1 MPEVGSSRGLG
12 VHLRELRL
20 GWGVTQRQLSDAL
33 NLSGAL
39 VSSWEKGTATPP
51 EGRLDGYA
59 RFFATRRSLET
70 QPPALVKEL
79 TPEEQAKRSALLEEL
94 VRMRE
99 ETLDRPHTQ
108 FRETGELGGRFW
120 YFPDGQP
127 VTILCTPLSNAQL
140 GYKGLGD
147 DDIGSLP
154 SAVQYAINPTHP
166 NAVRNLANGDVDSL
180 LELVGHIRAENPT
193 ADVRWLT
200 YDRITNADQL
210 TGHLVVLG
218 GGDLMNTLLPDGE
231 ISTVRSLMDG
241 LEIPVRTRFLSVGD
255 EKFEGEF
262 VVQVD
267 DRGDPTYEA
276 ENEEI
281 YKPRF
286 VRNEGAEGRPRAIV
300 RGAPQLRSDVA
311 LIVRK
316 PNWLNPSATVTIMS
330 GMFSRGTY
338 GAVRSFTD
346 AKFRSRNERWLDSNL
361 EQDDFWMLVQIPVIA
376 GENTV
381 TPDLDRASL
390 ILRTA

>member
-1 MPEVGSSRGLG
+1 MPEGGSPRGLG
-12 VHLRELRL
+12 ARLRELRT
-20 GWGVTQRQLSDAL
+20 GWSITQRQLSDAL

-59 RFFATRRSLET
+59 RFFATRRSLAGK
-70 QPPALVKEL
+70 QPALVPDL
-79 TPEEQAKRSALLEEL
+79 SPEEEAVRSSLLDEL
-94 VRMRE
+94 LRMRE

-108 FRETGELGGRFW
+108 YRETGELGGRFW

-127 VTILCTPLSNAQL
+127 VTILCTPLSAAQL
-140 GYKGLGD
+140 GFKVPGGDGLAG
-147 DDIGSLP
+147 LP
-154 SAVQYAINPTHP
+154 PAVQYATNPTHP

-241 LEIPVRTRFLSVGD
+241 LEIPVRTRFPGAGD
-255 EKFEGEF
+255 EEFDGEF

-267 DRGDPTYEA
+267 DRGDPTYGA
-276 ENEEI
+276 ESEEV

-300 RGAPQLRSDVA
+300 RDAPQLRSDVA

-338 GAVRSFTD
+338 GAVRAFTD
-346 AKFRSRNERWLDSNL
+346 AKFRSRNERWLESNL
-361 EQDDFWMLVQIPVIA
+361 DQDDFWMLVQIPVIA